1 MKSRGYAEVSEDL
14 QLSFLRD
21 FLKCGKITSSMGD
34 DAINGSGSFDYF
46 WLAYHQ
52 LRLANNQISGTSR
65 EIPQKNKNKGV
76 ETFLQSKAAFE
87 TVKRGYTDGMRV
99 NSFKNNAAMQKRG
112 KPGKEEC
119 KMASGTKVSLSYE
132 HQDGSKETRS
142 ISNVN
147 PEATN
152 ETLLGMANKFMGL
165 QDEGVKSLV
174 GAKRI
179 DTTDLM

>member
-1 MKSRGYAEVSEDL
+1 M
-14 QLSFLRD
+14 
-21 FLKCGKITSSMGD
+21 
-34 DAINGSGSFDYF
+34 
-46 WLAYHQ
+46 
-52 LRLANNQISGTSR
+52 
-65 EIPQKNKNKGV
+65 
-76 ETFLQSKAAFE
+76 
-87 TVKRGYTDGMRV
+87 KRGYTDGMRV
-99 NSFKNNAAMQKRG
+99 SSFKNNAAMQKRG
-112 KPGKEEC
+112 KSGKEEC
-119 KMASGTKVSLSYE
+119 EMASGTKVSLSYE